1 MTFAIILCT
10 LCSFSSRSR
19 YPLLKR
25 SNDCSHPCWRVR
37 FHNLLKTVWRD
48 SNSKSCKINS
58 STCSAGTAHCEGV
71 GSSHGDWSI
80 EGDTSTT
87 SLNKFQ
93 GFQQEPWK
101 RLDWNGLIH
110 YDPKWTWNGL
120 LWLLNQYESVR
131 SYQISSTG
139 LLHFRRKQWKTVQFL
154 DATCNI
160 MQPESVWFSDLWRR
174 HRCLQRRQNYQKRAW
189 FSWWADTINLASQHE
204 SQAIT
209 CDHWDS
215 LVKHAYRNLCQKTMS
230 ENFCS
235 DSGSLSGVKPLS
247 QVTEPLRLT
256 APVDVWNVPGQVKF
270 EREKNNCHSTIT
282 GLNPIPSCN

>member
-1 MTFAIILCT
+1 MNVEWLAL
-10 LCSFSSRSR
+10 
-19 YPLLKR
+19 
-25 SNDCSHPCWRVR
+25 
-37 FHNLLKTVWRD
+37 TV
-48 SNSKSCKINS
+48 
-58 STCSAGTAHCEGV
+58 
-71 GSSHGDWSI
+71 
-80 EGDTSTT
+80 
-87 SLNKFQ
+87 
-93 GFQQEPWK
+93 
-101 RLDWNGLIH
+101 
-110 YDPKWTWNGL
+110 
-120 LWLLNQYESVR
+120 ESVR

-160 MQPESVWFSDLWRR
+160 MQPESVWFGDLWRR

-270 EREKNNCHSTIT
+270 ERENNCHSTIT
-282 GLNPIPSCN
+282 GLNPIPSLQLT